1 MSGSKPLYHV
11 VSTGG
16 GVTSRGLIYGHLRH
30 IGINTSSNT
39 CVLCYAKNYKNHIR
53 VVKKKGNEGGKNM
66 IGEITKHKSAFT
78 LAEGGQRPH
87 LNLCQRKSAFTLA
100 EVLITLSI
108 IGVVAALTIPSM
120 IENHNN
126 KAWKTAKDLWDKKL
140 VEATR
145 QMNID
150 GVMTGVASTTEDY
163 MNYFKKYV
171 KVIKTCENDKL
182 ENCYAPKFVQTGDKE
197 TEVEVSSLTTADSLG
212 QKDWGTNTMGFVIAD
227 GTTVVMAYNP
237 NCSSVDP
244 FSKEGQ
250 NGQVGCMSMLID
262 VNGKKGPNRV
272 GDDIQ
277 LKNATISDCDMQFG
291 DKCMA
296 ASDIYPITPINTC
309 DGSADLEYDDRG
321 STNRLCATNYWAGAK
336 KECATN
342 GMRLPSGQELAD
354 VATYIYKQE
363 SNPIGATEERGDIT
377 PDRTRAAELNW
388 STGIY
393 WSSEPS
399 RFPSRGACERRFM
412 SFGTYWDNAGYADE
426 AYYRA
431 RCFK

>member
-1 MSGSKPLYHV
+1 
-11 VSTGG
+11 
-16 GVTSRGLIYGHLRH
+16 
-30 IGINTSSNT
+30 
-39 CVLCYAKNYKNHIR
+39 
-53 VVKKKGNEGGKNM
+53 M
-66 IGEITKHKSAFT
+66 IEKITKRKNAFT
-78 LAEGGQRPH
+78 LAEGSRRPLQKLGQFRT
-87 LNLCQRKSAFTLA
+87 AFTLA
-100 EVLITLSI
+100 EVLITLSV
-108 IGVVAALTIPSM
+108 IGIVAALTIPSM

-197 TEVEVSSLTTADSLG
+197 TEVEVSSLTTANSLG
-212 QKDWGTNTMGFVIAD
+212 QKDWNTNTMGFVIAD

-250 NGQVGCMSMLID
+250 SGQVGCMSMLID

-277 LKNATISDCDMQFG
+277 LKNATISTCDMKFQ
-291 DKCMA
+291 DKCIA
-296 ASDIYPITPINTC
+296 ASDFIANSSINTC
-309 DGSADLEYDDRG
+309 EESPYHEYDERSD
-321 STNRLCATNYWAGAK
+321 SENTYCATNYWAGAK
-336 KECATN
+336 KACADN
-342 GMRLPSGQELAD
+342 EMRLPTMQELAD

-363 SNPIGATEERGDIT
+363 DNPIGALQDRSGIT
-377 PDRTRAAELNW
+377 PDSDRATELNW
-388 STGIY
+388 SIGWGY

-399 RFPSRGACERRFM
+399 GGNFACRRSFSSSRSGWNG
-412 SFGTYWDNAGYADE
+412 SGVGY
-426 AYYRA
+426 YSSYRA
-431 RCFK
+431 RCFSK

>member
-1 MSGSKPLYHV
+1 M
-11 VSTGG
+11 TQF
-16 GVTSRGLIYGHLRH
+16 R
-30 IGINTSSNT
+30 
-39 CVLCYAKNYKNHIR
+39 
-53 VVKKKGNEGGKNM
+53 KKLDLN
-66 IGEITKHKSAFT
+66 KSET
-78 LAEGGQRPH
+78 
-87 LNLCQRKSAFTLA
+87 AFTLA
-100 EVLITLSI
+100 EVLITLSV
-108 IGVVAALTIPSM
+108 IGIVAALTIPSM

-126 KAWKTAKDLWDKKL
+126 KAWSTAKDLWDKKL

-150 GVMTGVASTTEDY
+150 GVMTGVASSTEDY

-197 TEVEVSSLTTADSLG
+197 TEVEVSSLTTASKLG
-212 QKDWGTNTMGFVIAD
+212 QKDWNTNTMGFVIAD

-250 NGQVGCMSMLID
+250 SGQVGCMSMLID

-277 LKNATISDCDMQFG
+277 LKNATISTCDMKFQ
-291 DKCMA
+291 DKCIA

-309 DGSADLEYDDRG
+309 EGSPDRDYDDRDM
-321 STNRLCATNYWAGAK
+321 STTYCSNNRWAGAK
-336 KECATN
+336 KACAAN
-342 GMRLPSGQELAD
+342 GMRLPTGQELAD

-363 SNPIGATEERGDIT
+363 ESPIQWNEDRSGIT
-377 PDRTRAAELNW
+377 PDSDRVTELNW
-388 STGIY
+388 STNGRNWNY
-393 WSSEPS
+393 WSSEPHRSYSAYGRYFHSS
-399 RFPSRGACERRFM
+399 RSDWSANGVDY
-412 SFGTYWDNAGYADE
+412 SSNH
-426 AYYRA
+426 A
-431 RCFK
+431 RCFSN

>member
-1 MSGSKPLYHV
+1 M
-11 VSTGG
+11 
-16 GVTSRGLIYGHLRH
+16 
-30 IGINTSSNT
+30 N
-39 CVLCYAKNYKNHIR
+39 
-53 VVKKKGNEGGKNM
+53 GNEGGKNM
-66 IGEITKHKSAFT
+66 IEKITKRKSAFT
-78 LAEGGQRPH
+78 LAEGGRRPH

-100 EVLITLSI
+100 EVLITLSV
-108 IGVVAALTIPSM
+108 IGIVAALTIPSM

-150 GVMTGVASTTEDY
+150 GVMTGVANSTEDY

-197 TEVEVSSLTTADSLG
+197 TEVEVSSLTTASKLG
-212 QKDWGTNTMGFVIAD
+212 QKDWNTNTMGFVIAD

-250 NGQVGCMSMLID
+250 SGQVGCMSMLID

-277 LKNATISDCDMQFG
+277 LKNATISTCDMLVLG
-291 DKCMA
+291 KMCMA

-309 DGSADLEYDDRG
+309 DGSEDLQYDNRG
-321 STNRLCATNYWAGAK
+321 SSNSFCDRNHWAGAK
-336 KECATN
+336 KACIKNDMHLST
-342 GMRLPSGQELAD
+342 PQELAD

-363 SNPIGATEERGDIT
+363 ANPIGATEYRRNIT
-377 PDRTRAAELNW
+377 PDADRAAELNW
-388 STGIY
+388 STNNNYY
-393 WSSEPS
+393 WSSEPLGS
-399 RFPSRGACERRFM
+399 ECALVRGFD
-412 SFGTYWDNAGYADE
+412 SSDSVWINGYM
-426 AYYRA
+426 YYTSYRA
-431 RCFK
+431 RCFSN

>member
-1 MSGSKPLYHV
+1 
-11 VSTGG
+11 
-16 GVTSRGLIYGHLRH
+16 
-30 IGINTSSNT
+30 
-39 CVLCYAKNYKNHIR
+39 
-53 VVKKKGNEGGKNM
+53 M
-66 IGEITKHKSAFT
+66 IARITKRKRAFT
-78 LAEGGQRPH
+78 LAGGGRIPH
-87 LNLCQRKSAFTLA
+87 LNLCQRKTAFTLA

-108 IGVVAALTIPSM
+108 IGIVAALTIPSM

-126 KAWKTAKDLWDKKL
+126 KAWSTAKDLWDKKL

-182 ENCYAPKFVQTGDKE
+182 ENCYATKFVQTGDKE
-197 TEVEVSSLTTADSLG
+197 TEVEVSSLTTASKLG
-212 QKDWGTNTMGFVIAD
+212 QKNWNTNTMGFVIAD

-250 NGQVGCMSMLID
+250 SGQVGCMSMLID

-277 LKNATISDCDMQFG
+277 LKNATISTCDMKFQ
-291 DKCMA
+291 DKCIA

-309 DGSADLEYDDRG
+309 EGSPDRDYDDRDQA
-321 STNRLCATNYWAGAK
+321 SIYCSRNYWAGAK
-336 KECATN
+336 KACADN
-342 GMRLPSGQELAD
+342 DMRLPTMQELAD
-354 VATYIYKQE
+354 VATYIYKQD
-363 SNPIGATEERGDIT
+363 NPIGAMEDRNSIT
-377 PDRTRAAELNW
+377 PDATRAAELNW
-388 STGIY
+388 SIGWDY
-393 WSSEPS
+393 WSSEPY
-399 RFPSRGACERRFM
+399 
-412 SFGTYWDNAGYADE
+412 GTIHAYLRYFRSSASYWYNLYVN
-426 AYYRA
+426 YSSYRA
-431 RCFK
+431 RCFSN

>member
-1 MSGSKPLYHV
+1 MTK
-11 VSTGG
+11 
-16 GVTSRGLIYGHLRH
+16 
-30 IGINTSSNT
+30 
-39 CVLCYAKNYKNHIR
+39 AEKKNYLTR
-53 VVKKKGNEGGKNM
+53 
-66 IGEITKHKSAFT
+66 TAFT
-78 LAEGGQRPH
+78 LVEGGRRP
-87 LNLCQRKSAFTLA
+87 LSNLGFGRSAFTLA

-108 IGVVAALTIPSM
+108 IGIVAALTIPSM

-126 KAWKTAKDLWDKKL
+126 KAWSTAKDLWDKKL

-150 GVMTGVASTTEDY
+150 GVMTGVASSTEDY

-197 TEVEVSSLTTADSLG
+197 TEVEVSSLTTASKLG
-212 QKDWGTNTMGFVIAD
+212 QKNWNTNTMGFVIAD

-250 NGQVGCMSMLID
+250 SGQVGCMSMLID

-277 LKNATISDCDMQFG
+277 LKNATISDCDMKFQ
-291 DKCMA
+291 DKCIA
-296 ASDIYPITPINTC
+296 ASDIYPTTAINTC
-309 DGSADLEYDDRG
+309 IGNGNEEYDDSG
-321 STNRLCATNYWAGAK
+321 NHSYCATNHWAGAK
-336 KECATN
+336 KACADN
-342 GMRLPSGQELAD
+342 EMRLPTMQELAD
-354 VATYIYKQE
+354 VATYIYKQD
-363 SNPIGATEERGDIT
+363 NPIGAQEHRYNIT
-377 PDRTRAAELNW
+377 PDASRATELNW
-388 STGIY
+388 STNGWYY
-393 WSSEPS
+393 WSSEPYGSYSAYS
-399 RFPSRGACERRFM
+399 RYFYSSYNNWHGN
-412 SFGTYWDNAGYADE
+412 YVGYSDS
-426 AYYRA
+426 RA

>member
-1 MSGSKPLYHV
+1 MTK
-11 VSTGG
+11 
-16 GVTSRGLIYGHLRH
+16 
-30 IGINTSSNT
+30 
-39 CVLCYAKNYKNHIR
+39 AEKKNYLTR
-53 VVKKKGNEGGKNM
+53 
-66 IGEITKHKSAFT
+66 TAFT
-78 LAEGGQRPH
+78 LVEGGRRP
-87 LNLCQRKSAFTLA
+87 LSNLGFGRSAFTLA

-108 IGVVAALTIPSM
+108 IGIVAALTIPSM

-126 KAWKTAKDLWDKKL
+126 KAWSTAKDLWDKKL

-150 GVMTGVASTTEDY
+150 GVMTGVASSTEDY

-197 TEVEVSSLTTADSLG
+197 TEVEVSSLTTANSLG
-212 QKDWGTNTMGFVIAD
+212 QKDWNTNTMGFVIAD

-244 FSKEGQ
+244 FSSEGQ

-272 GDDIQ
+272 GDDIE
-277 LKNATISDCDMQFG
+277 LKNATISTCDMKFQ
-291 DKCMA
+291 DKCIA

-309 DGSADLEYDDRG
+309 DGSSDLQYDDRG
-321 STNRLCATNYWAGAK
+321 SANDYCGGNYWAGAK
-336 KECATN
+336 KAC
-342 GMRLPSGQELAD
+342 GDDMRLPTIQELAD

-363 SNPIGATEERGDIT
+363 SNPIGVREDRSNIT
-377 PDRTRAAELNW
+377 LDSERAAELNW
-388 STGIY
+388 STWTY
-393 WSSEPS
+393 WSSEPNGNGSAYLRYFYSS
-399 RFPSRGACERRFM
+399 RSNWGSDGVNLTNF
-412 SFGTYWDNAGYADE
+412 
-426 AYYRA
+426 RA
-431 RCFK
+431 RCFSN

>member
-1 MSGSKPLYHV
+1 M
-11 VSTGG
+11 
-16 GVTSRGLIYGHLRH
+16 
-30 IGINTSSNT
+30 
-39 CVLCYAKNYKNHIR
+39 LCYAKKYKSHIR

-66 IGEITKHKSAFT
+66 IEKITKRKSAFT
-78 LAEGGQRPH
+78 LAEGGRRP
-87 LNLCQRKSAFTLA
+87 LSNLGFGRSAFTLA

-108 IGVVAALTIPSM
+108 IGIVAALTIPSM

-150 GVMTGVASTTEDY
+150 GVMTGVANSTEDY

-277 LKNATISDCDMQFG
+277 LKNATISDCDMKFG
-291 DKCMA
+291 DQCIA

-309 DGSADLEYDDRG
+309 DGSADLDYDDRG
-321 STNRLCATNYWAGAK
+321 STNNSCATNYWAGAK
-336 KECATN
+336 KACGE
-342 GMRLPSGQELAD
+342 GMRLPTLQELTD

-363 SNPIGATEERGDIT
+363 DNPIGAQESRSGT
-377 PDRTRAAELNW
+377 PDLERASELNW
-388 STGIY
+388 STNNRNY
-393 WSSEPS
+393 WSSEPDGS
-399 RFPSRGACERRFM
+399 S
-412 SFGTYWDNAGYADE
+412 NAHIRDFSSYGSTWGGYNVDFSNFH
-426 AYYRA
+426 A

>member
-1 MSGSKPLYHV
+1 MTK
-11 VSTGG
+11 TEK
-16 GVTSRGLIYGHLRH
+16 
-30 IGINTSSNT
+30 
-39 CVLCYAKNYKNHIR
+39 KNYL
-53 VVKKKGNEGGKNM
+53 
-66 IGEITKHKSAFT
+66 TKTAFT
-78 LAEGGQRPH
+78 LAEGGRRP
-87 LNLCQRKSAFTLA
+87 LQKLGQFRTAFTLA
-100 EVLITLSI
+100 EVLITLSV
-108 IGVVAALTIPSM
+108 IGIVAALTIPSM

-126 KAWKTAKDLWDKKL
+126 KAWKTAKDIWDKKL

-150 GVMTGVASTTEDY
+150 GVMTGVASSTEDY

-197 TEVEVSSLTTADSLG
+197 TEVEVSTLTNASALG

-244 FSKEGQ
+244 FSSKGQ
-250 NGQVGCMSMLID
+250 SGQVSCMSMLID

-277 LKNATISDCDMQFG
+277 LKNAQISTCDMKFQ
-291 DKCMA
+291 DKCIA

-309 DGSADLEYDDRG
+309 EGSPDRDYDDRYM
-321 STNRLCATNYWAGAK
+321 ATMWCSNNYWAGAK
-336 KECATN
+336 KACAAN
-342 GMRLPSGQELAD
+342 DMRLPTQQELAD

-363 SNPIGATEERGDIT
+363 SNPIGVQDARSGIT
-377 PDRTRAAELNW
+377 PDSDRATELNW
-388 STGIY
+388 STNSWGY
-393 WSSEPS
+393 WSSEP
-399 RFPSRGACERRFM
+399 GASSAGSSGAYKRYF
-412 SFGTYWDNAGYADE
+412 SSSSSGWDDYDVSNSSI
-426 AYYRA
+426 RA
-431 RCFK
+431 RCFSN

>member
-1 MSGSKPLYHV
+1 
-11 VSTGG
+11 
-16 GVTSRGLIYGHLRH
+16 
-30 IGINTSSNT
+30 
-39 CVLCYAKNYKNHIR
+39 
-53 VVKKKGNEGGKNM
+53 M
-66 IGEITKHKSAFT
+66 IEKITKRKSAFT
-78 LAEGGQRPH
+78 LAEGGQRP
-87 LNLCQRKSAFTLA
+87 LQNSDECRTAFTLA

-150 GVMTGVASTTEDY
+150 GVMTGVANSTEDY

-182 ENCYAPKFVQTGDKE
+182 ENCYAPKFVQTGDEE
-197 TEVEVSSLTTADSLG
+197 TEVEVSSLTTASKLG
-212 QKDWGTNTMGFVIAD
+212 QKEWGTNTMGFVIAD

-244 FSKEGQ
+244 FSEEGQ
-250 NGQVGCMSMLID
+250 SGQVGCMSMMID

-277 LKNATISDCDMQFG
+277 LKNATISNCDMKFQ
-291 DKCMA
+291 DKCIA
-296 ASDIYPITPINTC
+296 ASDIYPTTAINTC
-309 DGSADLEYDDRG
+309 EESPYHEYDERSD
-321 STNRLCATNYWAGAK
+321 SENTYCATNHWAGAK
-336 KECATN
+336 KACADNDMHLST
-342 GMRLPSGQELAD
+342 PQELAD

-363 SNPIGATEERGDIT
+363 DNPFGASDYRGSIT
-377 PDRTRAAELNW
+377 LDSERAAELNW
-388 STGIY
+388 STWYY
-393 WSSEPS
+393 WLSEPYGS
-399 RFPSRGACERRFM
+399 YNAYLRNFYS
-412 SFGTYWDNAGYADE
+412 SGTNLLNHYEHDSSN
-426 AYYRA
+426 RA
-431 RCFK
+431 RCFGN